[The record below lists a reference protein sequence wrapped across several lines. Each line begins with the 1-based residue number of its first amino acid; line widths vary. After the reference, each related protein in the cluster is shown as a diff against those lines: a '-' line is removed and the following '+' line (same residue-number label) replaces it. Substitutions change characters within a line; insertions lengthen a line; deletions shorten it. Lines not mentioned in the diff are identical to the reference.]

1 MAAPHVLTRI
11 LEPFRALAADRS
23 ADASSM
29 DARGWTTIRVGLFV
43 LVVWCGAA
51 MMCPPPADPDLWG
64 HVQFGR
70 DAIQSGLERET
81 TYAYTVEGFPWI
93 NHENLTELVLATT
106 VDTVGPVGLLIGK
119 FLLGAALLLVI
130 ARGCFRAGA
139 GLVVTSAI
147 VLLVAWNLA
156 PFWSPRPQLA
166 TFLCFTAALCILQY
180 AFAGWEGKWHLRW
193 PANFR
198 VPLLA
203 CPAVQ
208 RAADR
213 SSIQDV
219 LSRPCSVVSD
229 RIRRTIGF
237 RGAAL
242 LDKPAVAQESLTYDS
257 RRLRALWALPVVM
270 VVWTNSHGGWVA
282 GCCILIAYLSLR
294 TVEAICRKGR
304 DAGGLIRRFALMAA
318 AVAVATLINPYSYEL
333 HGWFVGWLGRSRG
346 EIVEWLPP
354 SMFDRDFLPF
364 FLTLPVFAAAL
375 LFSRKSR
382 DFTHVVIL
390 LIILWQASQHLRHI
404 PFFALALAFWMPG
417 HVQDVLDRA
426 TAGAFRLTQ
435 TPTVSRR
442 FGAAL
447 ACGFLLVAC
456 VLGWKTYERV
466 GRLPVPRS
474 HYPVSAFEFME
485 RHDLGGRLIV
495 TYNWSQYAI
504 AAFCVPRS
512 SSESPFP
519 ESRVQFDGRLC
530 TCYPQEVIDLHY
542 DLILGPPTP
551 DRTRSEAV
559 PEYAPDFALA
569 YRSPDLVLL
578 NRGQS
583 DSVRNLES
591 HARDWALLYQDEL
604 AQLWGRRSVFDD
616 PASPRYLPPDLR
628 SISEAKQTGSVA
640 WPALPKDLVRSEP
653 QFVERSSAVVT
664 PPLAVANPR

>member
-1 MAAPHVLTRI
+1 
-11 LEPFRALAADRS
+11 
-23 ADASSM
+23 
-29 DARGWTTIRVGLFV
+29 
-43 LVVWCGAA
+43 
-51 MMCPPPADPDLWG
+51 
-64 HVQFGR
+64 
-70 DAIQSGLERET
+70 
-81 TYAYTVEGFPWI
+81 
-93 NHENLTELVLATT
+93 
-106 VDTVGPVGLLIGK
+106 
-119 FLLGAALLLVI
+119 
-130 ARGCFRAGA
+130 
-139 GLVVTSAI
+139 
-147 VLLVAWNLA
+147 
-156 PFWSPRPQLA
+156 
-166 TFLCFTAALCILQY
+166 
-180 AFAGWEGKWHLRW
+180 
-193 PANFR
+193 
-198 VPLLA
+198 
-203 CPAVQ
+203 
-208 RAADR
+208 
-213 SSIQDV
+213 
-219 LSRPCSVVSD
+219 
-229 RIRRTIGF
+229 
-237 RGAAL
+237 
-242 LDKPAVAQESLTYDS
+242 
-257 RRLRALWALPVVM
+257 M

-294 TVEAICRKGR
+294 TVEAVCRKGR
-304 DAGGLIRRFALMAA
+304 DASGLVKRFALMIA
-318 AVAVATLINPYSYEL
+318 AVAVATLINPYSYQL

-364 FLTLPVFAAAL
+364 FLTLPLFATAL

-390 LIILWQASQHLRHI
+390 SIILWQALEHLRHI

-442 FGAAL
+442 FGAVIG
-447 ACGFLLVAC
+447 CGFLFVAG

-485 RHDLGGRLIV
+485 RHDLGGKLIV

-512 SSESPFP
+512 DFP
-519 ESRVQFDGRLC
+519 ESKVQFDGRLC

-578 NRGQS
+578 NRGQV

-591 HARDWALLYQDEL
+591 RTHDWALLYQDEL

-616 PASPRYLPPDLR
+616 PASPRYLPSDLR
-628 SISEAKQTGSVA
+628 SISDAKQTGSVA
-640 WPALPKDLVRSEP
+640 WPALPRDLN
-653 QFVERSSAVVT
+653 QVESRIVEGSAVAT